1 MSKHSGLEYCVE
13 AADQYCMYKKQTLEQ
28 IEPLAPAT
36 LKTCHIK
43 SPKIK
48 DAKTLRGEDEYEE
61 FSDFVLFIEMGS
73 NREFSQEYLI
83 YDTLSLIGTLG
94 GTLGLFVG
102 FSFYDFLTM
111 ITSFILK
118 KVSSKVLTLRC
129 QISMLHA
136 YFFQKFPTTLLLL
149 STLIIVHYIPVSM

>member
-1 MSKHSGLEYCVE
+1 MLIIGPDHNPLLRIDFSYYEISGPDICFLIC
-13 AADQYCMYKKQTLEQ
+13 A
-28 IEPLAPAT
+28 
-36 LKTCHIK
+36 
-43 SPKIK
+43 
-48 DAKTLRGEDEYEE
+48 LRGEDEYEE
-61 FSDFVLFIEMGS
+61 FSDFILFIEMGS

-118 KVSSKVLTLRC
+118 KVSSKVL
-129 QISMLHA
+129 
-136 YFFQKFPTTLLLL
+136 
-149 STLIIVHYIPVSM
+149 

>member
-1 MSKHSGLEYCVE
+1 MIWYFTLPKHSGLEYCVE
-13 AADQYCMYKKQTLEQ
+13 AEDQYCMYKEQTLKQ

-118 KVSSKVLTLRC
+118 KVSSKVL
-129 QISMLHA
+129 
-136 YFFQKFPTTLLLL
+136 
-149 STLIIVHYIPVSM
+149 